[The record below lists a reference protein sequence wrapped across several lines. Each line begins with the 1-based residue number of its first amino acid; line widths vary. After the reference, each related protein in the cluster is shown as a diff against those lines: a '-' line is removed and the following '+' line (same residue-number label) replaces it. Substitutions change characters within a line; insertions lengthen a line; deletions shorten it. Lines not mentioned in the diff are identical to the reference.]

1 MKIDKNELKEYL
13 SKMPEDTKIYFGADS
28 ERIRIDGARFVD
40 YLLVII
46 VHEGGNKGAKIFG
59 EIQRERDFDKNLSR
73 PRNRMMTEVYK
84 ISELYLNLKD
94 VVDEFEVS
102 VHLDINPDL
111 RYGSSVACKEAIG
124 YIRGTCMMDPV
135 VKPHSWAASNCADNL
150 KRLLPQKKE
159 VENV

>member
-13 SKMPEDTKIYFGADS
+13 SKMPEDTNIYFGADS

>member
-1 MKIDKNELKEYL
+1 MRIDKNELREYL
-13 SKMPEDTKIYFGADS
+13 SKMPEDTKVYFGADS
-28 ERIRIDGARFVD
+28 ERIRIGGTWFVD

-94 VVDEFEVS
+94 VIDEYEVEI
-102 VHLDINPDL
+102 HLDINPDL
-111 RYGSSVACKEAIG
+111 KYGSSVACKEAIG
-124 YIRGTCMMDPV
+124 YIRGTCMMTPV
-135 VKPHSWAASNCADNL
+135 VKPHSFVASNVADAL

>member
-1 MKIDKNELKEYL
+1 MKIDKNGLKEYL
-13 SKMPEDTKIYFGADS
+13 SKMPEDTKVYFGADS
-28 ERIRIDGARFVD
+28 ERIRIDGTWFVD

-84 ISELYLNLKD
+84 ISELYLNIKD

-135 VKPHSWAASNCADNL
+135 VKPNSWAASNCADNL

>member
-1 MKIDKNELKEYL
+1 MEIDKNELKEYL

-28 ERIRIDGARFVD
+28 ERIRIDGAWFVD

-135 VKPHSWAASNCADNL
+135 VKPHSWAGSNVADAL